1 MPEIAVT
8 QALIDLSRGDRAALD
23 RLLPARLRPFARLA
37 ERELRRER
45 GDHTLSPT
53 ALVHEAYLKLV
64 QLEGISWQGRSHFF
78 GACAQVMRRILISYA
93 RMKAADKRGGRDRE
107 MVPLE
112 NAIVAATDRPDDLVA
127 LDEALSRLAALNE
140 RQAKVVEC
148 RFFGGWTST
157 RPPKCSASAARP

>member
-1 MPEIAVT
+1 MPETAVT

-23 RLLPARLRPFARLA
+23 RLLPAVYDHLHRLA

-45 GDHTLSPT
+45 GEHTLSPT

-64 QLEGISWQGRSHFF
+64 QLEGITWQGRSHFF

-93 RMKAADKRGGRDRE
+93 RMRGAEKRGGPRRE

-112 NAIVAATDRPDDLVA
+112 NALVAAAERPDDLV
-127 LDEALSRLAALNE
+127 
-140 RQAKVVEC
+140 
-148 RFFGGWTST
+148 
-157 RPPKCSASAARP
+157 